1 MLVRLGLLLALLV
14 AGCAPS
20 PSERAVDA
28 PPRQVADALPAPTV
42 DVPEER
48 IFDAPPT
55 RIYFVRHAEKAT
67 APADDPPLTEAGE
80 TRAEALVEALGG
92 ERLHAIYSSQFARTR
107 ATAAPIAAAQGREV
121 TVLPIEGP
129 DTEAAVRAQARQI
142 AADSFPYAVL
152 VVGHSNTIPHMI
164 SELTGEPMA
173 DLGDFEYD
181 GIYVVTISEHP
192 SQRTP
197 DDVRVERR
205 RYGAPNPE

>member
-20 PSERAVDA
+20 APERADDA
-28 PPRQVADALPAPTV
+28 PRQQAADAPRQASDTPQ
-42 DVPEER
+42 ER
-48 IFDAPPT
+48 TFDAPPT
-55 RIYFVRHAEKAT
+55 RLYFVRHAEKAT
-67 APADDPPLTEAGE
+67 APAADPPLTPAGE
-80 TRAEALVEALGG
+80 ARAEALVDVLRG
-92 ERLHAIYSSQFARTR
+92 ERLHAIYSSQFRRTL
-107 ATAAPIAAAQGREV
+107 ATAAPVAEAQGVEV

-129 DTEAAVRAQARQI
+129 DADAVVRAQARQI

-152 VVGHSNTIPHMI
+152 VVGHSNTIPDMI

-173 DLGDFEYD
+173 DLGDLEYD
-181 GIYVVTISEHP
+181 GVYVVTLSAHP

-197 DDVRVERR
+197 DDVVVELL